1 MGLPDIDFKM
11 NDEAA
16 ALMKHGTVAPNL
28 GRKSPYENISPPN
41 SNEKQRHILGTQVEM
56 ARFMKRQ

>member
-28 GRKSPYENISPPN
+28 GRKSPYENICPPN
-41 SNEKQRHILGTQVEM
+41 SNEK
-56 ARFMKRQ
+56 